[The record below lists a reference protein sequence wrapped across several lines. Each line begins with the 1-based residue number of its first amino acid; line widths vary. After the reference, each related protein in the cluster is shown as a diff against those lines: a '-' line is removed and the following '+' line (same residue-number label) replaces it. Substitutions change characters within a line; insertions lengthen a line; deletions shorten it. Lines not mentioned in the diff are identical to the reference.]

1 MDAVAHVSTH
11 KINEYINE
19 IKKAGNQKAAIVRA
33 KTELGQ
39 GRSVN
44 HLST

>member
-1 MDAVAHVSTH
+1 MYAVAHVSTH
-11 KINEYINE
+11 RINEYINE
-19 IKKAGNQKAAIVRA
+19 IKKTGNKKAAIVRV

-44 HLST
+44 HLSM